1 MDGHICNGLPMRGPS
16 LAECTQHWDI
26 VKEIFFCVLGDL
38 LCVIERLYFNAE
50 HLKVLNLTVIPWEVK
65 RDVQQSQQQLMKI
78 IILAKDRPTLIL

>member
-1 MDGHICNGLPMRGPS
+1 MDGHICNGLPMHSTLGYS
-16 LAECTQHWDI
+16 QGN
-26 VKEIFFCVLGDL
+26 FFCVLGDL

-50 HLKVLNLTVIPWEVK
+50 HLKVLNLPEIPWEVK